1 MTKEGFPLKQMF
13 LSTGKEFK
21 EIETFEPGAW
31 IHLVNPSQ
39 EEAMKVAERFN
50 IDIQDLRAPLDV
62 EETSR
67 IDVEDD
73 YTLILVDVPTQ
84 EERNNKSYYVTIPLG
99 IIVTDEVVVTTCL
112 EDISLM
118 DNFLNHR
125 VRNFYT
131 FMKTRFVF
139 QILYRNAQL
148 YLTALRSIDRQSD
161 KLEAQLENATKNEH
175 LIDMMELE
183 KSIVYL
189 KASLKMNER
198 IVKKLTGNASSLKK
212 YIEDEDLLEDTL
224 VETQQAIEMA
234 GIYENVLNAMAET
247 SASIIGNNQNTIMKT
262 LALMT
267 MALDIPTVIFSAYGM
282 NFKNNSMPLNDLD
295 NAFWVIFFMAAF
307 GSSGLDPHI
316 SPAAA
321 EYQVARIAKAN
332 DMTDDEVRKII
343 RKCTDG
349 RFLGIFGEE
358 TVNVLEVNLMLDGIL
373 DE

>member
-1 MTKEGFPLKQMF
+1 MKQMF

-39 EEAMKVAERFN
+39 EEALKVAERFN
-50 IDIQDLRAPLDV
+50 IDIQDLRAPLD
-62 EETSR
+62 
-67 IDVEDD
+67 
-73 YTLILVDVPTQ
+73 YTLILVDVPTH

-148 YLTALRSIDRQSD
+148 YLTALRSIDRQND
-161 KLEAQLENATKNEH
+161 KLEAQLENSTKNEH

-234 GIYENVLNAMAET
+234 GIYENVLNAMTET
-247 SASIIGNNQNTIMKT
+247 SASIINNNQNTIMKT

-295 NAFWVIFFMAAF
+295 NAFWIILFIAAF
-307 GSSGLDPHI
+307 GSSCVVI
-316 SPAAA
+316 
-321 EYQVARIAKAN
+321 YF
-332 DMTDDEVRKII
+332 I
-343 RKCTDG
+343 RKKW
-349 RFLGIFGEE
+349 F
-358 TVNVLEVNLMLDGIL
+358 
-373 DE
+373 

>member
-1 MTKEGFPLKQMF
+1 
-13 LSTGKEFK
+13 
-21 EIETFEPGAW
+21 
-31 IHLVNPSQ
+31 
-39 EEAMKVAERFN
+39 
-50 IDIQDLRAPLDV
+50 
-62 EETSR
+62 
-67 IDVEDD
+67 
-73 YTLILVDVPTQ
+73 
-84 EERNNKSYYVTIPLG
+84 
-99 IIVTDEVVVTTCL
+99 
-112 EDISLM
+112 M

-148 YLTALRSIDRQSD
+148 FLTALRSIDRQSD

-234 GIYENVLNAMAET
+234 GIYENVLNAMTET
-247 SASIIGNNQNTIMKT
+247 SASIINNNQNTIMKT

-295 NAFWVIFFMAAF
+295 NAFWIILFIAAF
-307 GSSGLDPHI
+307 GSSCVVI
-316 SPAAA
+316 
-321 EYQVARIAKAN
+321 YF
-332 DMTDDEVRKII
+332 I
-343 RKCTDG
+343 RKNW
-349 RFLGIFGEE
+349 F
-358 TVNVLEVNLMLDGIL
+358 
-373 DE
+373 